1 MKADSCRIRFV
12 TPSDFDR
19 LLRLVAA
26 YYKFDSIEFNQRVT
40 GRALRR
46 LLREEALGRVWVIDA
61 GTALAGYAILTYN
74 YDLEFGGAEGMLTD
88 LYVAAR
94 YRRRGLGAQVIS
106 AISEFCRE
114 AGIAT
119 IELQVSRGNRAA
131 RSFYRALGFKAWD
144 RVVMSIDV
152 KPRAGLR

>member
-1 MKADSCRIRFV
+1 M
-12 TPSDFDR
+12 
-19 LLRLVAA
+19 VAA

-40 GRALRR
+40 GRALHR
-46 LLREEALGRVWVIDA
+46 LLHEESLGRVWVIDA

-74 YDLEFGGAEGMLTD
+74 YDLEFGGTEGMMTD

-114 AGIAT
+114 AGIAA

-152 KPRAGLR
+152 KQRAGPR